1 MKNVKKILMILGSL
15 IILGQ
20 ISFSEVNLKDPNIQ
34 RLIKIAK
41 EKEATE
47 KRAEQESKKAAE
59 LASKQEKLAKEKEE
73 REKKVGQEAQNKK
86 IIQEKEAENKKV
98 MEEKAKKLAEE
109 KEEKAKKLAA
119 EKEEKAKKL
128 AEEKAKKLA
137 YKNMT
142 ESERMDVEIQRIK
155 GEIEAITHNID
166 KYKKNTEFLNQM
178 EQRFELLENKMKK

>member
-1 MKNVKKILMILGSL
+1 
-15 IILGQ
+15 
-20 ISFSEVNLKDPNIQ
+20 
-34 RLIKIAK
+34 
-41 EKEATE
+41 
-47 KRAEQESKKAAE
+47 
-59 LASKQEKLAKEKEE
+59 
-73 REKKVGQEAQNKK
+73 
-86 IIQEKEAENKKV
+86 

>member
-20 ISFSEVNLKDPNIQ
+20 ISFSQVDLKDPNIQ

-41 EKEATE
+41 EKEAAE
-47 KRAEQESKKAAE
+47 KRAEQEAKKASE
-59 LASKQEKLAKEKEE
+59 LAAKQEKLAKEKEE
-73 REKKVGQEAQNKK
+73 REKKEGEETQNKK
-86 IIQEKEAENKKV
+86 IIQEKEAKNEKV
-98 MEEKAKKLAEE
+98 MEEKKE
-109 KEEKAKKLAA
+109 KEEKAKKIAA

-142 ESERMDVEIQRIK
+142 ESEKMDVEIQRIK

>member
-20 ISFSEVNLKDPNIQ
+20 ISFSQVDLKDPNIQ

-41 EKEATE
+41 EKEAAE
-47 KRAEQESKKAAE
+47 KRAEREAKKASE
-59 LASKQEKLAKEKEE
+59 LAAKQEKLAKEKEE
-73 REKKVGQEAQNKK
+73 REKKEGEETQNKK
-86 IIQEKEAENKKV
+86 IIQEKEAKNEKV
-98 MEEKAKKLAEE
+98 MEEKKE
-109 KEEKAKKLAA
+109 KEEKAKKIAA

-142 ESERMDVEIQRIK
+142 ESEKMDVEIQRIK

>member
-20 ISFSEVNLKDPNIQ
+20 ISFSQVDLKDPNIQ

-41 EKEATE
+41 EKEAAE
-47 KRAEQESKKAAE
+47 KRAEQEAKKASE
-59 LASKQEKLAKEKEE
+59 LAAKQEKLAKEKEE
-73 REKKVGQEAQNKK
+73 REKKEGEETQNKK
-86 IIQEKEAENKKV
+86 IIQEKEAKNEKV
-98 MEEKAKKLAEE
+98 MEEKKE
-109 KEEKAKKLAA
+109 KEEKSKKIAA

-142 ESERMDVEIQRIK
+142 ESEKMDVEIQRIK

>member
-20 ISFSEVNLKDPNIQ
+20 ISFSQVDLKDPNIQ

-41 EKEATE
+41 EKEAAE
-47 KRAEQESKKAAE
+47 KRAEQEAKKVSE
-59 LASKQEKLAKEKEE
+59 LAEKQEKLAKEKEE
-73 REKKVGQEAQNKK
+73 REKKEEAQNKK
-86 IIQEKEAENKKV
+86 IIQEKEAKNEKV
-98 MEEKAKKLAEE
+98 MEEKKE
-109 KEEKAKKLAA
+109 KEEKAKKIAA

>member
-41 EKEATE
+41 EKEAAE
-47 KRAEQESKKAAE
+47 KRAEQEAKKAAE
-59 LASKQEKLAKEKEE
+59 LAEKQEKLAKEKEE

-109 KEEKAKKLAA
+109 KEEKAKKL
-119 EKEEKAKKL
+119 E
-128 AEEKAKKLA
+128 EEKAKKLA

-142 ESERMDVEIQRIK
+142 ESEKMDVEIQRIK

>member
-59 LASKQEKLAKEKEE
+59 LAAKQEKLAKEKEE

-98 MEEKAKKLAEE
+98 M
-109 KEEKAKKLAA
+109 
-119 EKEEKAKKL
+119 EEKAKKL

>member
-1 MKNVKKILMILGSL
+1 MKNVKKVLMILGSL

-41 EKEATE
+41 EKEAAE
-47 KRAEQESKKAAE
+47 KRAEQEAKRAAE
-59 LASKQEKLAKEKEE
+59 LAAKQEKLAKEKEE
-73 REKKVGQEAQNKK
+73 REKKEIEKKVGQEAQNKK
-86 IIQEKEAENKKV
+86 IIQEKEAENEKV
-98 MEEKAKKLAEE
+98 MEE
-109 KEEKAKKLAA
+109 KEEKARKIAA
-119 EKEEKAKKL
+119 EKEEKDKKL

>member
-59 LASKQEKLAKEKEE
+59 LAAKQEKLAKEKEE
-73 REKKVGQEAQNKK
+73 R
-86 IIQEKEAENKKV
+86 
-98 MEEKAKKLAEE
+98 
-109 KEEKAKKLAA
+109 
-119 EKEEKAKKL
+119 
-128 AEEKAKKLA
+128 
-137 YKNMT
+137 
-142 ESERMDVEIQRIK
+142 
-155 GEIEAITHNID
+155 
-166 KYKKNTEFLNQM
+166 
-178 EQRFELLENKMKK
+178 

>member
-41 EKEATE
+41 EKEAAE
-47 KRAEQESKKAAE
+47 KRAEQEAKKAAE
-59 LASKQEKLAKEKEE
+59 LAAKQEKLAKEKEE
-73 REKKVGQEAQNKK
+73 KEKKVGQEAQNKK
-86 IIQEKEAENKKV
+86 IIQEKEAENEKV
-98 MEEKAKKLAEE
+98 MEEKK
-109 KEEKAKKLAA
+109 EKAKKIAA
-119 EKEEKAKKL
+119 EK
-128 AEEKAKKLA
+128 EEKAKKLA

-142 ESERMDVEIQRIK
+142 ESEKMDAEIQRIK

-178 EQRFELLENKMKK
+178 EQRFELLESKMKK

>member
-20 ISFSEVNLKDPNIQ
+20 ISFSQVDLKDPNIQ

-41 EKEATE
+41 EKEAAE
-47 KRAEQESKKAAE
+47 KRAEQEAKKASE
-59 LASKQEKLAKEKEE
+59 LAEKQEKLAKEKEE
-73 REKKVGQEAQNKK
+73 REKKEEAQNKK
-86 IIQEKEAENKKV
+86 IIQEKEAKNEKV
-98 MEEKAKKLAEE
+98 MEEKKE
-109 KEEKAKKLAA
+109 KEEKAKKIAA

-142 ESERMDVEIQRIK
+142 ESEKMDAEIQRIK

-178 EQRFELLENKMKK
+178 EQRFELLENKILRDDSS